1 MNALTIQNY
10 QFHYFLFMS
19 KNDTLKDREH
29 FMGTEWTVLLYKNI
43 LKPFFFKMDP
53 EKAHHLVID
62 GLATAG
68 KVPGACSILHSLY
81 GVKPTSELNVNL
93 LGMQFMHPIGL
104 AAGLDKNGV
113 ATDGFSNIG
122 FAFVEAGTVTPKP
135 QPGNEQPRLFRLPPD
150 EALINRMGFNNNGAT
165 EMAQALERRKFHTIP
180 VAVNIGKNKATANEL
195 AHEDYR
201 SCIRTLY
208 DHGDFFVVNISSP
221 NTQGL
226 RDLQHGNELHNL
238 LVHVCEEMDIQA
250 AQRNAKVKP
259 IFVKIAPDMT
269 DDQLAHTVQTIQ
281 NSNIN
286 GIIATNTTLS
296 REGLSHANQGEA
308 GGLSGTPLRE
318 RSTEVIRKVYQLT
331 EGKLPIIGSGGIFT
345 AQDAYDKIR
354 AGASLVEVYT
364 ALIYKGPELLRELT
378 AGLQE
383 CMRKDGFTHIME
395 AIGADHK

>member
-1 MNALTIQNY
+1 M
-10 QFHYFLFMS
+10 
-19 KNDTLKDREH
+19 
-29 FMGTEWTVLLYKNI
+29 LYRSI
-43 LKPFFFKMDP
+43 LKPFFFNMDP
-53 EKAHHLVID
+53 EKAHHLVVD

-68 KVPGACSILHSLY
+68 KVPGVLSVMNGMY
-81 GVKPTSELNVNL
+81 GVKPASELAVNL
-93 LGMQFMHPIGL
+93 LGLQFQHPVGL

-113 ATDGFSNIG
+113 ATDGFSSIG

-150 EALINRMGFNNNGAT
+150 EALINRMGFNNKGA
-165 EMAQALERRKFHTIP
+165 EDMQKALKQRKLHKVPI
-180 VAVNIGKNKATANEL
+180 AVNIGKNKVTANEL

-208 DHGDFFVVNISSP
+208 DEGDFFVVNISSP

-250 AQRNAKVKP
+250 SSRQQQVKP
-259 IFVKIAPDMT
+259 VFVKIAPDMT
-269 DDQLAHTVQTIQ
+269 DDQLEHTVRTIME
-281 NSNIN
+281 SNIN

-296 REGLSHANQGEA
+296 RDGLTHANRNET
-308 GGLSGTPLRE
+308 GGLSGVPLRE
-318 RSTEVIRKVYQLT
+318 RSTEVIRQVYSLT
-331 EGKLPIIGSGGIFT
+331 NGKLPIIGSGGIFT

-378 AGLQE
+378 DGLKE
-383 CMRKDGFTHIME
+383 CLRKDGFSSVIE

>member
-1 MNALTIQNY
+1 MLEIVY
-10 QFHYFLFMS
+10 GKRVDKM
-19 KNDTLKDREH
+19 
-29 FMGTEWTVLLYKNI
+29 LYRSI

-53 EKAHHLVID
+53 EKAHHLVVD
-62 GLATAG
+62 GMATAG
-68 KVPGACSILHSLY
+68 KVPGALGVMNGLY
-81 GVKPTSELNVNL
+81 GVNPAPELEVNV
-93 LGMQFMHPIGL
+93 LGMQFKHPIGL

-113 ATDGFSNIG
+113 ATDGFSSVG
-122 FAFVEAGTVTPKP
+122 FSFVEAGTVTPKP

-150 EALINRMGFNNNGAT
+150 EALINRMGFNNKGAE
-165 EMAQALERRKFHTIP
+165 EMLQSLKRRKIHSIP
-180 VAVNIGKNKATANEL
+180 VAVNIGKNKVTANEL

-208 DHGDFFVVNISSP
+208 DVGDFFVVNISSP

-238 LVHVCEEMDIQA
+238 LTHVCEEMSIQA
-250 AQRNAKVKP
+250 NRRNAGVKP

-269 DDQLAHTVQTIQ
+269 DDQLEHTVHTIVE
-281 NSNIN
+281 SDIN

-296 REGLSHANQGEA
+296 REGLTHANRNET
-308 GGLSGTPLRE
+308 GGLSGIPLKE
-318 RSTEVIRKVYQLT
+318 RSTEVISKVYKLT
-331 EGKLPIIGSGGIFT
+331 DGKLPIIGSGGIFT

-378 AGLQE
+378 DGLKE
-383 CMRKDGFTHIME
+383 CLRKDGFSNISE
-395 AIGADHK
+395 AIGANHK